1 MAGIAAVL
9 PQLLPSDCGPMSRRY
24 DRAWPTHRGK
34 SQTHRRRL
42 LASPDP
48 DQTPLQLARGL
59 VERGKASPRIL
70 GPEAPAP
77 SKENTEPA

>member
-1 MAGIAAVL
+1 MAGREAVL
-9 PQLLPSDCGPMSRRY
+9 PQLLAPGGQAMSRRY

-48 DQTPLQLARGL
+48 AIQTPLELARGL
-59 VERGKASPRIL
+59 VERGKASARIL
-70 GPEAPAP
+70 GPEARA
-77 SKENTEPA
+77 SKETQ